1 MRIYLELIEALE
13 EAATEEADFI
23 RIDITEWSKDDVDA
37 AINLLLD
44 QAQAYQH
51 FTLQRH
57 YCGHGEGEPCYAE
70 VIIQK

>member
-13 EAATEEADFI
+13 EMATEEPDFI
-23 RIDITEWSKDDVDA
+23 RIDVTEWSKDDIDA

-51 FTLQRH
+51 FTFQKH
-57 YCGHGEGEPCYAE
+57 YCGHEEGEPCHAE
-70 VIIQK
+70 VIMQK

>member
-13 EAATEEADFI
+13 EAATEEADLI
-23 RIDITEWSKDDVDA
+23 RIDVTEWSRDDIDT

-44 QAQAYQH
+44 QAKAYEH

-57 YCGHGEGEPCYAE
+57 YCHHEEGEPCYAE